1 MAETQNQPNNEESV
15 VIIGTRRDDV
25 LYGSLGHNIF
35 YGGLGNDTFIVNNRN
50 DQIVER
56 YGEGTDTVYTHTTY
70 TLPNYVE
77 NLTMTG
83 HDNIFWFRQQ
93 FRQRPHRQQRQQP
106 FECRPWQGCAL
117 RRGG

>member
-1 MAETQNQPNNEESV
+1 MTETQNQPNNEESV

-56 YGEGTDTVYTHTTY
+56 YGEGTDTVHTHTTY

-83 HDNIFWFRQQ
+83 HVVATATIFCVAIMVTIIWKETKATMF
-93 FRQRPHRQQRQQP
+93 
-106 FECRPWQGCAL
+106 
-117 RRGG
+117 